1 VSERN
6 GGAERILV
14 VEDDP
19 SILRGLEINLSAE
32 GYRVRVA
39 SDGEEGLRIA
49 RTERPDLLIVDVML
63 PRLGGLDLIR
73 ELRKEDPD
81 MPILVVSAKGQEA
94 DKVAGLALGADDY
107 VVKPFGLKE
116 LSARIGAAL
125 RRRRVRGDDGT
136 ERRFR
141 RFGSVELDL
150 AERRVTVDGREVT
163 LTAREFDLLAFFVS
177 HPGRVFSREQLT
189 RAVWGSL
196 YIGTE
201 RTVDNFVAR
210 LRGHIGDDAERPR
223 WLETVRGVGY
233 RFNA

>member
-1 VSERN
+1 MS
-6 GGAERILV
+6 GERILI

-19 SILRGLEINLSAE
+19 NILRGLDLNLAME
-32 GYRVRVA
+32 GYKVRTA
-39 SDGEEGLRIA
+39 ADGEEGLRIA

-63 PRLGGLDLIR
+63 PRLGGLELVR

-81 MPILVVSAKGQEA
+81 MPILILSAKGQEQ

-107 VVKPFGLKE
+107 VVKPFSLKE
-116 LSARIGAAL
+116 LLARIGAAL
-125 RRRRVRGDDGT
+125 RRNRKAGEAGPARQVK
-136 ERRFR
+136 
-141 RFGSVELDL
+141 RFGRAELDL
-150 AERRVTVDGREVT
+150 GERRLTVDGLPVT
-163 LTAREFDLLAFFVS
+163 LTAREFDLLAFFVA
-177 HPGRVFSREQLT
+177 HPGRVYSREQLT

-210 LRGHIGDDAERPR
+210 LRAHIGDDADRPR

-233 RFNA
+233 RFNGP

>member
-1 VSERN
+1 MS
-6 GGAERILV
+6 GERILI

-19 SILRGLEINLSAE
+19 NILRGLDLNLAME
-32 GYRVRVA
+32 GYKVRTA
-39 SDGEEGLRIA
+39 ADGEEGLLIA

-63 PRLGGLDLIR
+63 PRLGGLELVR

-81 MPILVVSAKGQEA
+81 MPILILSAKGQEA

-107 VVKPFGLKE
+107 VVKPFGLRE
-116 LSARIGAAL
+116 LLARIGAAL
-125 RRRRVRGDDGT
+125 RRRRATGATGPARPLK
-136 ERRFR
+136 
-141 RFGSVELDL
+141 RFGMVEIDL
-150 AERRVTVDGREVT
+150 GERRVTVGGEVAT
-163 LTAREFDLLAFFVS
+163 LTAREFDLLAFFVA
-177 HPGRVFSREQLT
+177 HPGRVYSREQLT

-210 LRGHIGDDAERPR
+210 LRAHIGDDAEKPR

-233 RFNA
+233 RFNG